1 MTEKATLRVYRYNPD
16 RDEKPYYREYE
27 VPVDKAQTLL
37 DALFYIQENLDPT
50 LSFRFFCRSAV
61 CGSCAMKVN
70 GISRLACKT
79 PFKQLAE
86 RANGKPITV
95 EPLNF
100 LTVIKDLVVDHDK
113 PFNSLK
119 QLKTWC
125 EPKEPIPE
133 KEYRVPPEEVKQYDR
148 PTNCI
153 LCFACYGSCEAV
165 MDDPKYAG
173 PYAFSRVYRYV
184 VDSRVKEEHKKEMVK
199 NAMEV
204 GDIWSCVQCQKCIY
218 VCPKGVR
225 PAEDIQN
232 VRGIAA
238 EYGFK
243 DYPGVKKLQH
253 FVDWIYATGQINRLS
268 LPEEVYGVDPTPLIN
283 KFKERGAEVWE
294 VPKPLPGL
302 LEFRDLILEVMKEKK
317 PHLDIDFH
325 HVRKIDKRVEEVF
338 NADVCTKITEK
349 FEERK
354 GDFFTRFWRKIS
366 EFFGAKE

>member
-1 MTEKATLRVYRYNPD
+1 MSQEKIILKVYRYNPEV
-16 RDEKPYYREYE
+16 DEKPHYREYE
-27 VPVDKAQTLL
+27 VPSEGIQTLL

-50 LSFRFFCRSAV
+50 LSFRFFCRAAV

-79 PFKQLAE
+79 PFKNLVE
-86 RANGKPITV
+86 RANGRPITV

-100 LTVIKDLVVDHDK
+100 LSVIKDLVVDHDK
-113 PFNSLK
+113 PFDNLK
-119 QLKTWC
+119 QLQIWC
-125 EPKEPIPE
+125 EPKQPIPK
-133 KEYRVPPEEVKQYDR
+133 KEYRISPEEVKEYER

-173 PYAFSRVYRYV
+173 PFAFSRVFRYLL
-184 VDSRVKEEHKKEMVK
+184 DSRVDEDHKRQMVK

-204 GDIWSCVQCQKCIY
+204 GDIWGCVQCQKCIY

-232 VRGIAA
+232 IRGKAA

-243 DYPGVKKLQH
+243 EYPGVKKLQH
-253 FVDWIYATGQINRLS
+253 FVDWVYATGQINRLA

-294 VPKPLPGL
+294 VPKPLSGL

-317 PHLDIDFH
+317 PHLDIDFR
-325 HVRKIDKRVEEVF
+325 HVRRIDKKVEEVF
-338 NADVCTKITEK
+338 NTDVCTKVFQQ
-349 FEERK
+349 FEERRE
-354 GDFFTRFWRKIS
+354 DFFSRFWKKIS
-366 EFFGAKE
+366 EFFGTH